1 MKNHID
7 EPFFNELRTLKQ
19 MAYYL
24 TVKIE
29 NTRGILGMYFI
40 LVSSTRDPANITAEI
55 KTFVEDF
62 FGKLETDLTGDNSD
76 KLKLLKDSVFT
87 KLNAPHNN
95 LEALFDFIIH
105 EVSEKTNYFNRK
117 VAEEI
122 RSRLDPITVTDLQQV
137 WQSMKDKSLDLHV
150 VSQTHSESYS
160 KNEIPSTPIE
170 EIKANGEFWEDKFD
184 YWSIDIILNQFWS

>member
-1 MKNHID
+1 
-7 EPFFNELRTLKQ
+7 

-184 YWSIDIILNQFWS
+184 Y

>member
-184 YWSIDIILNQFWS
+184 YWSVDIILNQFRS

>member
-1 MKNHID
+1 
-7 EPFFNELRTLKQ
+7 
-19 MAYYL
+19 
-24 TVKIE
+24 
-29 NTRGILGMYFI
+29 MYFI

-160 KNEIPSTPIE
+160 KNEIPSTPI
-170 EIKANGEFWEDKFD
+170 
-184 YWSIDIILNQFWS
+184 